1 MVCTVV
7 VDIVKDSV
15 DVDVDVVVV
24 AVDVVV
30 VVVVA
35 KTLEDVENTVWN
47 EVTLFP

>member
-1 MVCTVV
+1 MVCTVA
-7 VDIVKDSV
+7 
-15 DVDVDVVVV
+15 VDVVVV
-24 AVDVVV
+24 VVV

>member
-1 MVCTVV
+1 MVCTVA
-7 VDIVKDSV
+7 V
-15 DVDVDVVVV
+15 DV
-24 AVDVVV
+24 VVV